1 MTLKLSQPINSNHL
15 THGFRLRSKIV
26 NYAGHIGPRRSTVML
41 KRWVVVRTDGGYVM
55 ALTERE
61 CELHKTVITKVLWKG
76 VATDYRTAVDAYNG
90 GLQ

>member
-26 NYAGHIGPRRSTVML
+26 NYAGHTGPHRSTVML
-41 KRWVVVRTDGGYVM
+41 KRWVVVRTTGGYVM

-61 CELHKTVITKVLWKG
+61 YALHAASVVKTLWQG
-76 VATDYRTAVDAYNG
+76 RATDYRTAVDAYNG
-90 GLQ
+90 GLK